1 MFYSK
6 IFSHCPPP
14 HTPKQDYSNKE
25 MYENQDSSAQH
36 YYSFYFPNELENENL
51 LVGGYGH
58 TVLFAYV
65 LVLRQFHYC
74 E

>member
-6 IFSHCPPP
+6 IFSHCPPPP

-36 YYSFYFPNELENENL
+36 YYSFYSPKTNWKMKTYLL
-51 LVGGYGH
+51 LVAMGI
-58 TVLFAYV
+58 L
-65 LVLRQFHYC
+65 YC
-74 E
+74 LLMY

>member
-6 IFSHCPPP
+6 IFFHCPPPP

-36 YYSFYFPNELENENL
+36 YYSFYFPKTNWKMKTYL
-51 LVGGYGH
+51 LVAMGI
-58 TVLFAYV
+58 L
-65 LVLRQFHYC
+65 YC
-74 E
+74 LLMY